1 MWGVGVTDD
10 VVYVGGHQRWANN
23 PFGSDSARQGAVPRA
38 GLTALDAQTGVPVD
52 WNPGRNPRGEA
63 AYHIFPTEAGVWLGS
78 DTLWIGNRQYRRHRL
93 AFFPYDGGRD
103 LASTATGSLPG
114 TALIG
119 GSNDSSGVL
128 YRINAGGPAIGS
140 SDSGPDWSADS
151 EPTSTLRT
159 DGSNSALWG
168 PVPNVDG
175 TVPAGTPRQIFDS
188 ERWDPAGGN
197 PQQWDLPVANGT
209 AVEVRLYF
217 ANRCGCT
224 SAVGSRVFR
233 RHPRGHDGARRLRH
247 GRETRRPDRHHA
259 QLRHHQRREHRHRP
273 SHVVENPLI
282 NGIEIVVQG
291 TTPTPSES
299 VDSVT
304 FDGTTTSDQQ
314 TLATAGFD
322 WSTVRGATMIGDDL
336 FYGSTDRYL
345 HKRSFDG
352 TTFGPDVRIDPYND
366 PEWSDVD
373 TGSGNTYRGVVPD
386 LYNDLNNVTGMAYA
400 DGRLYYTRLND
411 SNLYWQ
417 GFLPDSGI
425 INPVRRTLTGGFD
438 WRQAEGARCRSPP
451 TGGSPAVR

>member
-1 MWGVGVTDD
+1 MLDD
-10 VVYVGGHQRWANN
+10 YDMV
-23 PFGSDSARQGAVPRA
+23 ARHG
-38 GLTALDAQTGVPVD
+38 DQTGTMHSF
-52 WNPGRNPRGEA
+52 A
-63 AYHIFPTEAGVWLGS
+63 ITS
-78 DTLWIGNRQYRRHRL
+78 DGNI
-93 AFFPYDGGRD
+93 DID
-103 LASTATGSLPG
+103 L
-114 TALIG
+114 
-119 GSNDSSGVL
+119 
-128 YRINAGGPAIGS
+128 
-140 SDSGPDWSADS
+140 
-151 EPTSTLRT
+151 
-159 DGSNSALWG
+159 
-168 PVPNVDG
+168 
-175 TVPAGTPRQIFDS
+175 
-188 ERWDPAGGN
+188 
-197 PQQWDLPVANGT
+197 
-209 AVEVRLYF
+209 
-217 ANRCGCT
+217 
-224 SAVGSRVFR
+224 
-233 RHPRGHDGARRLRH
+233 
-247 GRETRRPDRHHA
+247 
-259 QLRHHQRREHRHRP
+259 